1 MKVLILED
9 DKKLC
14 DLVVTYLS
22 QEFLVDYAHT
32 VDEFKAYIHEYKY
45 EAVLLDRNIDSDD
58 VGLTLIQTVKEKD
71 PKTAVIVISAYG
83 SVSDKIDGLNL
94 GADDYLD
101 KPFDNEE
108 LLARIYAQARKQIKN
123 RTVEFEDLSFDLHN
137 HTVSYQNRSIEL
149 TKKESELLFYL
160 LKNINQVISGDDLI
174 NAIYLH
180 PADISSSTIRVTIG
194 NIRKKLPLDIINTI
208 KTRGYIIEKI

>member
-1 MKVLILED
+1 MKILILED

-14 DLVVTYLS
+14 ELVVAYLS
-22 QEFLVDYAHT
+22 TELLVDYAHN
-32 VDEFKAYIHEYKY
+32 VGDFKAYVENYIYD
-45 EAVLLDRNIDSDD
+45 AVLLDRNINDDD
-58 VGLTLIQTVKEKD
+58 VGLSLIKLVKEKN

-94 GADDYLD
+94 GADDYLE

-108 LLARIYAQARKQIKN
+108 LLARIYAQVRRQVGDKKLDFDA
-123 RTVEFEDLSFDLHN
+123 LSFDLHN
-137 HTVSYQNRSIEL
+137 HTISYQNISVEL

-160 LKNINQVISGDDLI
+160 LKNLNKVISGDELM
-174 NAIYLH
+174 NALYLH
-180 PADISSSTIRVTIG
+180 PEDISASTIRVTIG
-194 NIRKKLPLDIINTI
+194 NIRKKLPLDIIKTI

>member
-1 MKVLILED
+1 MKILILED

-14 DLVVTYLS
+14 DLVVSYLS
-22 QEFLVDYAHT
+22 EELLVDYAHT
-32 VDEFKAYIHEYKY
+32 VDDFKAYLEQYIYD
-45 EAVLLDRNIDSDD
+45 AILLDRNINDVD
-58 VGLTLIQTVKEKD
+58 VGLTLIKMIKEKN

-108 LLARIYAQARKQIKN
+108 LLARIYAQVRRQVGDKN
-123 RTVEFEDLSFDLHN
+123 LEFNGLVFDLHTHAVKYEEKN
-137 HTVSYQNRSIEL
+137 IDL

-160 LKNINQVISGDDLI
+160 LKNLNKIISSDELM

-180 PADISSSTIRVTIG
+180 PEEISSSTIRVTIG
-194 NIRKKLPLDIINTI
+194 NIRKKLPIDIINTI

>member
-1 MKVLILED
+1 MKILILED

-14 DLVVTYLS
+14 DLVVAYL
-22 QEFLVDYAHT
+22 QEELLVDYAHT
-32 VDEFKAYIHEYKY
+32 VSDFKAYIDQYIY
-45 EAVLLDRNIDSDD
+45 DAVLLDRNIDSHD
-58 VGLTLIQTVKEKD
+58 VGLSLIKMIKEKN

-108 LLARIYAQARKQIKN
+108 LLARIYAQARKQIGDKN
-123 RTVEFEDLSFDLHN
+123 IEFEDLVFDMHIG
-137 HTVSYQNRSIEL
+137 SIKYKGESVEL
-149 TKKESELLFYL
+149 TKKESQILFYL
-160 LKNINQVISGDDLI
+160 LKNLDKVISSDELM

-180 PADISSSTIRVTIG
+180 PEEIASSTIRVTIG
-194 NIRKKLPLDIINTI
+194 NIRKKLPIDIISTI
-208 KTRGYIIEKI
+208 KTRGYIIETR